1 MRAEGTSGKA
11 GPRVGAL
18 DDRLVKAM
26 THPLRMKILTRLH
39 GKVASP
45 RQVAAELDER
55 LGTIAYH
62 FRYLN
67 DLELI
72 ELVRTEPRRG
82 ATEHFYRGLERPYLS
97 DDMWAQVAPAAR
109 ASVSAVV
116 VNDIV
121 EDVKRSIHEG
131 RFDAR
136 EDRHLSRVPLV
147 IDEQGWQDVRD
158 LLAGAL
164 EDILLIQGEAAN
176 RMATKPGTGPVH
188 AEAAM
193 LLFEAKPRQRRRT
206 QRPKPTA

>member
-1 MRAEGTSGKA
+1 MRAEGKSGKA
-11 GPRVGAL
+11 GPQVGAL

-26 THPLRMKILTRLH
+26 THPLRMRILTRLH

-45 RQVAAELDER
+45 RQVAAELEER

-62 FRYLN
+62 FRYLK

-97 DDMWAQVAPAAR
+97 EDMWAQVAPAAR

-121 EDVKRSIHEG
+121 QDVKRSIQEG

-136 EDRHLSRVPLV
+136 EDRHLSRVPLL
-147 IDEQGWQDVRD
+147 IDEQGWEDVRD
-158 LLAGAL
+158 LLAGVL

-176 RMATKPGTGPVH
+176 RMAANPGADRVH

-193 LLFEAKPRQRRRT
+193 LLFEVKASQRRRRA
-206 QRPKPTA
+206 RPKPTA